1 MTSPADTSNLPPVRP
16 SVITAR
22 PLTIESGPTLQR
34 QHDDAVA
41 KGQKGRQTIFDSLL
55 TRLDADASRQIR
67 LTRSPA

>member
-1 MTSPADTSNLPPVRP
+1 M
-16 SVITAR
+16 ITAR
-22 PLTIESGPTLQR
+22 PLTIESGPTLQH